1 MTKLPP
7 STRRR
12 LQKLPQIPCVWEGDR
27 RAVDLDP
34 TTLEEAGMNGDCIL
48 WVDGSQGV
56 VLAMDMVPEE
66 TGLEAIVRTLLRAM
80 ENPHNPARPARPQ
93 KIVVNDREVLFFLR
107 GVLQELDIALEYVP
121 ELPLIDEIF
130 RGFQEAAPI
139 GRPALPPQYAKQL
152 ESAAHKIWEDAPW
165 TMLGDHQILSVELN
179 QWDIGTFYVSIMG
192 MLGLD
197 YGILLYRSLE
207 SLKQFRA
214 SVLVNE
220 SLEQLED
227 AFLSQDCLFIT
238 YEADDW
244 MEEEDDDDFD
254 LMDLPW
260 SAIEPTFGHL
270 HPLEGLRSFLYEEEA
285 SAVCVAL
292 EALHRFFQAKS
303 SQLDEDL
310 FPQVSGKYKIPLPVE
325 AEVEVEAKA
334 TPAKITPTK
343 IASAKITSA
352 KATSAKTAPSL
363 QVTVSTLP
371 ELAEELFAMVED
383 DEFDDD
389 EDEDED
395 DSEYEYPIPLLGED
409 LVPPN
414 AFLSLGIVAWE
425 TVELLRHT
433 VEYAQESPVKFKG
446 QGLPVVMIQTTRP
459 KAKTMIEQLLSS
471 GGLQGI
477 GFNPGENPFAGE
489 SYDLGIFQTQDDRL
503 HLFGEFDREDSMHMK
518 ARKKWDTTTKTTQG
532 YCGLIIAMG
541 ATGASRGN
549 PQPKDMLAFFETRSI
564 SAEELGLGLLK
575 MVSAPS
581 SS

>member
-56 VLAMDMVPEE
+56 VLAMDMVPED

-93 KIVVNDREVLFFLR
+93 KIVVSDREVLFFLR
-107 GVLQELDIALEYVP
+107 GVLQDLDIVLEYVP

-139 GRPALPPQYAKQL
+139 GRPALPPQYAEQL
-152 ESAAHKIWEDAPW
+152 ETAAHKIWDDAPW

-220 SLEQLED
+220 SIEQLED

-244 MEEEDDDDFD
+244 MDEDEDEDFD

-270 HPLEGLRSFLYEEEA
+270 HPLEGLRSFLYEDEA

-292 EALHRFFQAKS
+292 EALHRFFQAQAN
-303 SQLDEDL
+303 QLDDDA
-310 FPQVSGKYKIPLPVE
+310 FPATSGKYKIPLPGE
-325 AEVEVEAKA
+325 PDTKAKS
-334 TPAKITPTK
+334 TAKSTK
-343 IASAKITSA
+343 AA
-352 KATSAKTAPSL
+352 SL

-371 ELAEELFAMVED
+371 DLAAELFAMVDE

-389 EDEDED
+389 EGDR
-395 DSEYEYPIPLLGED
+395 EYPVPLLRED

-414 AFLSLGIVAWE
+414 SVLSLSIVAWE
-425 TVELLRHT
+425 TVELLRRT
-433 VEYAQESPVKFKG
+433 VDYVQESPVKFKG

-459 KAKTMIEQLLSS
+459 KAKTMIEQLLSF

-477 GFNPGENPFAGE
+477 CFNPGENPFADAY
-489 SYDLGIFQTQDDRL
+489 YDLGIFQTHDDRL
-503 HLFGEFDREDSMHMK
+503 HLFGEFDRDDSMHMK
-518 ARKKWDTTTKTTQG
+518 ARKKWDVTTKTTQG

-541 ATGASRGN
+541 AAGASRGN
-549 PQPKDMLAFFETRSI
+549 PQPKDMLAFFEVRSI

-581 SS
+581 F